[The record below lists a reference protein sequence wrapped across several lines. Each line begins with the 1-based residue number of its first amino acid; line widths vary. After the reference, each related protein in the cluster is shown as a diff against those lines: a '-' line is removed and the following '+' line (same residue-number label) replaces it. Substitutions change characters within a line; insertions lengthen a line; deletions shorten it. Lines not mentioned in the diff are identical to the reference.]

1 MNRDK
6 VAQVRDRPDVI
17 NKLTHLKGVTITGFM
32 QRDSVSQAI
41 VRGAL
46 IRIQNSQ
53 PLQLSGME
61 ITMIKQVIDSL
72 SAAFPAVGS
81 DFADHPVVLDEVQ
94 KRMVIALLQEYVLIP
109 SEP

>member
-1 MNRDK
+1 MQSRRF
-6 VAQVRDRPDVI
+6 RDRRDVI
-17 NKLTHLKGVTITGFM
+17 NKLTLLKGVTITGFM

-61 ITMIKQVIDSL
+61 ITLIKQVIDSL
-72 SAAFPAVGS
+72 SAAVPAVGS